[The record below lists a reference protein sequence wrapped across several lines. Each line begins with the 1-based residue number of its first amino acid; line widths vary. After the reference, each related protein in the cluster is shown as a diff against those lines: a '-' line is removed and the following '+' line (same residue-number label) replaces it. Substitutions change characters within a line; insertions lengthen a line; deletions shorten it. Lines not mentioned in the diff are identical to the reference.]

1 MLLKFR
7 YISYIKSVQVH
18 VNIIFFR
25 KNIRTRVEG
34 GTQTKP
40 SLIPVATDNTT
51 WQTRLPTSSAM
62 ASVAP
67 TFPDGITPICDDPSA
82 NMSVQSVLDNG
93 KCMHMLSTMKGKSLS
108 IWISAFRI

>member
-25 KNIRTRVEG
+25 KNIRKRVEG

-51 WQTRLPTSSAM
+51 WQTSPTSSAM

-67 TFPDGITPICDDPSA
+67 TFPDDITPICDPSA
-82 NMSVQSVLDNG
+82 NMSVESVLDNG
-93 KCMHMLSTMKGKSLS
+93 KCMHMLSTMKGKSLI
-108 IWISAFRI
+108 IWISAYRI